1 MSGWQVV
8 AAVFCVAAAGGI
20 VFWNWRKIRKIL
32 KNIERMLDSG
42 INGTFTETTFDE
54 SRLSALETKFAQYLS
69 ASEVSAK
76 NLAAQKDKIKTM
88 IADISH
94 QTKTP
99 VANLLLYS
107 ELLQEEELPESAKA
121 SAEAVYEQSKKLRF
135 LIDSLVKMSRLE
147 SGIIVLAPER
157 RKVYPML
164 EAAFRQFE
172 PQAVKKGLDFT
183 LYKTELETEAF
194 FDARWTAEAVS
205 NVVEN
210 AVKYTEQG
218 GIAITV
224 ISYEMFVR
232 IDVADTGIGIPED
245 MQGKIFSRFY
255 RSEDVREQ
263 EGVGIGLYLAREIL
277 DGENGYIKVASRLG
291 EGSDFSIFLPV
302 DGIKKGG

>member
-1 MSGWQVV
+1 MSGWQIA
-8 AAVFCVAAAGGI
+8 AAVFCVMAAGAA
-20 VFWNWRKIRKIL
+20 VFWNWRKTRNIL
-32 KNIERMLDSG
+32 ENIERMLDSG

-54 SRLSALETKFAQYLS
+54 SRLSALESKFAQYLS
-69 ASEVSAK
+69 ASEVSAR

-121 SAEAVYEQSKKLRF
+121 SAEAV
-135 LIDSLVKMSRLE
+135 
-147 SGIIVLAPER
+147 
-157 RKVYPML
+157 
-164 EAAFRQFE
+164 
-172 PQAVKKGLDFT
+172 
-183 LYKTELETEAF
+183 
-194 FDARWTAEAVS
+194 S

-210 AVKYTEQG
+210 AIKYTEQG

-245 MQGKIFSRFY
+245 MQEKIFSRFY
-255 RSEDVREQ
+255 RSEAVREQ

-277 DGENGYIKVASRLG
+277 DGENGYIKVSSWPG

-302 DGIKKGG
+302 DGKVN